1 LSVSIDNN
9 HTKPIKNKMKQTTEN
24 KIQILKN
31 AIQEG
36 INSGIAKDFNAE
48 KYLQILKIRM
58 KSNG

>member
-1 LSVSIDNN
+1 
-9 HTKPIKNKMKQTTEN
+9 MKRSEEN
-24 KIQILKN
+24 KIQTLKN

-48 KYLQILKIRM
+48 KHLQILKIRM